1 MLLATWVSTMMLP
14 NMLATALVC
23 LIDFF
28 LYFLGSLR
36 GLWQWSGRKYSTRC
50 RTLQDLRQPARRWR
64 RWWYEDVWRRFAK
77 KILLTVPDSSD
88 IDISASPFVIQVYK
102 TSASWRPRREKI
114 ERDIIKN
121 KMRMQPVNSH
131 HELPTRSLSQ
141 RGNVRF
147 LRFQN
152 ISSTASPSFQQRF
165 YAVQSKYCTFHDYLQ
180 NSIEHI
186 NAPSSRCDHLWANE
200 HEYFICAETAL
211 GTINEDLLDWR
222 LASKDVSS
230 LNKT

>member
-1 MLLATWVSTMMLP
+1 MLP
-14 NMLATALVC
+14 DCT
-23 LIDFF
+23 
-28 LYFLGSLR
+28 SLR
-36 GLWQWSGRKYSTRC
+36 NARLMMAIRRC
-50 RTLQDLRQPARRWR
+50 L
-64 RWWYEDVWRRFAK
+64 K
-77 KILLTVPDSSD
+77 KIDEENFHGRAKLKLFWYLCNSQRGLCTVN
-88 IDISASPFVIQVYK
+88 AN
-102 TSASWRPRREKI
+102 WRPSRE
-114 ERDIIKN
+114 
-121 KMRMQPVNSH
+121 RMQVTNDLETKTH

-211 GTINEDLLDWR
+211 GTINEDLLNWR